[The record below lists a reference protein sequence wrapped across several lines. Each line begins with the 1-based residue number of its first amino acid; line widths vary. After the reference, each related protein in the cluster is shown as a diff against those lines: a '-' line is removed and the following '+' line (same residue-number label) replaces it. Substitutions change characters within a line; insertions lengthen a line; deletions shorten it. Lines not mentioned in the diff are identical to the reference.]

1 MADLNEA
8 EILDQDQETEQ
19 EQSDETLETPESES
33 TEEQET
39 DPDQLEEDENEGEA
53 SEEVTPEEEQR
64 VGAPPFNQLK
74 KEFPDIFKKYPAIQ
88 ANFFKAE
95 KYSEY
100 FPTVEDAENAARKVE
115 IFDTLDQHVTGG
127 DFSPLINLLSSNNPN
142 GLGRVADEIL
152 PMLQEKNPQLY
163 VRAINPAFKHFITTG
178 FATAEKFANAAEDST
193 KEYGTNLKNAFK
205 LITHFLYGPQGLPA
219 DTAPAAPK
227 EDPEKVQLQQ
237 RHQQLIVNSMV
248 NFESSAKNET
258 GRELK
263 ALVENN
269 IDPEGKLTKF
279 TREKVI
285 ETILN
290 DVNERIAQDGAVQK
304 QMQSLWMQAARIGFT
319 DQSKAQLKRAF
330 LGRAKMI
337 IPTIRQKRLA
347 EALGQNPP
355 VRGKTMIPQAGGLPK
370 GKSVKVSPREV
381 KEKNMSEMDI
391 INFGAR

>member
-8 EILDQDQETEQ
+8 EILDQDQAEPEPEQ
-19 EQSDETLETPESES
+19 NDENVETPESES
-33 TEEQET
+33 GEEEIDTDKLEENEETPTEEI
-39 DPDQLEEDENEGEA
+39 
-53 SEEVTPEEEQR
+53 PEEEQR
-64 VGAPPFNQLK
+64 IGAPPFNALK

-115 IFDTLDQHVTGG
+115 IFDTLDQHLTGG
-127 DFSPLINLLSSNNPN
+127 DFRPLIDLLSENNAN
-142 GLGRVADEIL
+142 GLGKVADEIL

-163 VRAINPAFKHFITTG
+163 VRAINPAFRHFITTG

-205 LITHFLYGPQGLPA
+205 LITHFLYGPQGLPTEA
-219 DTAPAAPK
+219 APAAPK
-227 EDPEKVQLQQ
+227 DDPEKRQLQQ
-237 RHQQLIVNSMV
+237 QHHNLIVNTAM
-248 NFESSAKNET
+248 NFEKSTKDDVAK
-258 GRELK
+258 ELK
-263 ALVENN
+263 TLVENN

-279 TREKVI
+279 TREKLI

-290 DVNERIAQDGAVQK
+290 DVNEKISKDGAVQK

-337 IPTIRQKRLA
+337 IPTIRQRRLA
-347 EALGQNPP
+347 EASGVFVP
-355 VRGKTMIPQAGGLPK
+355 VKGKTMIPQAGGSPK
-370 GKSVKVSPREV
+370 GKSVKISSSEARQ
-381 KEKNMSEMDI
+381 KNMSEMDI
-391 INFGAR
+391 INFGAK